1 MKPYTNSVAIV
12 LGTARIEA
20 RAGRAAGVGPE
31 HLFLGLAKLCR
42 KDLGRVLDAAGLTP
56 AHREAVET
64 NARAVRRR
72 FELAGVDPHPFRR
85 RLRAALAAGAPADLS
100 APAPD
105 AVPPR
110 DRAARRVFVRA
121 AELAGSGAFGA
132 VDLLRAVLESPM
144 PGAAELFAE
153 LGVDDPLAAF
163 FPRHPG
169 RPPGAGPGK
178 PEGPGAARGPQDPRK
193 PPEPDRPPREPREE
207 APPRRPRAPRREA
220 GETPFLDR
228 YGRDLTRLAREG
240 RLPELIGRREE
251 LRALAQALVRQRK
264 ANAVLVG
271 DAGVGKTNIVEGLA
285 VRLAGPGAPAGLAGA
300 RVVELSMASLVAG
313 AAYRGDF
320 EARLESV
327 LAEARR
333 TPGLILFIDELHT
346 VLGAGGKGASDAAN
360 ILKPALARGDLRCV
374 GATTPGEYRRYVEAD
389 PALQRRFGV
398 IWVDEPGRAEAV
410 EILQRLLGS
419 TARHHGVEID
429 ADVPSAAVDLTIRH
443 LPELRL
449 PDKAI
454 DAVDQA
460 CAAARVRTLSPVP
473 GTDGPI
479 RVGRHEVAAA
489 VAARA
494 RIPLERV
501 AVHEA
506 QRLLSMEE
514 RLRRRVIGQDEAVG
528 AVAEAVRVARAGL
541 GDPRRPVGVFLFAG
555 PTGTGKTELAKALA
569 EFLFDDERRLIR
581 IDMSEYKERH
591 SLSRLLGAP
600 PGYIGHEREGRLSGP
615 LRDHPHSVV
624 LFDEVEKAHP
634 EVLDIFLQIFDEG
647 RLTDSH
653 GRLVPFTESVVILT
667 SNLGATTSVRPGPMG
682 FAPAVPPDAG
692 AAAARSADVDRVR
705 SALAK
710 ELRPELLGRIGR
722 VVVFEPLTRASLDR
736 ILDKLIDRV
745 RDRLAA
751 RSITVSLTGDAREL
765 LLRQAT
771 GASSGVRALEAAV
784 ERLLVQPLGHAILSD
799 RFGDGAE
806 VRVDADGDVL
816 GLAVG
821 RPPTGSHDP
830 RRGDTAR

>member
-1 MKPYTNSVAIV
+1 MKPYTDSVAIV

-20 RAGRAAGVGPE
+20 RAGRAAGVSPE

-56 AHREAVET
+56 AHREAVEA

-85 RLRAALAAGAPADLS
+85 RLRAALAAGAPADP
-100 APAPD
+100 PAPEV
-105 AVPPR
+105 VPPR
-110 DRAARRVFVRA
+110 DRAARKAFVRA

-144 PGAAELFAE
+144 PLAAELFVE

-169 RPPGAGPGK
+169 RPPR
-178 PEGPGAARGPQDPRK
+178 EPRREA
-193 PPEPDRPPREPREE
+193 PSRQPREPHGE
-207 APPRRPRAPRREA
+207 APPRRPRAPRQEA

-251 LRALAQALVRQRK
+251 LRALAQVLVRQRK

-271 DAGVGKTNIVEGLA
+271 HAGVGKTNIVEGLA
-285 VRLAGPGAPAGLAGA
+285 VRLAGPGAPGGLAGA

-360 ILKPALARGDLRCV
+360 ILKPALARGDLRCI
-374 GATTPGEYRRYVEAD
+374 GATTPGEYRRYVEED

-398 IWVDEPGRAEAV
+398 IWVDEPSRAEAV
-410 EILQRLLGS
+410 EILQRLLGA

-454 DAVDQA
+454 DVVDQA

-473 GTDGPI
+473 GTDGPV

-501 AVHEA
+501 AVDEA
-506 QRLLSMEE
+506 QRLLLMEE
-514 RLRRRVIGQDEAVG
+514 RLRHRVIGQDEAVG
-528 AVAEAVRVARAGL
+528 AVAEAVRVAGAGL

-600 PGYIGHEREGRLSGP
+600 PGYIGHDREGQLSGP

-634 EVLDIFLQIFDEG
+634 EVLDVFLQIFDEG
-647 RLTDSH
+647 RLTDSR

-667 SNLGATTSVRPGPMG
+667 SNLGAASPVRPGPMG

-722 VVVFEPLTRASLDR
+722 IVVFEP
-736 ILDKLIDRV
+736 
-745 RDRLAA
+745 
-751 RSITVSLTGDAREL
+751 
-765 LLRQAT
+765 
-771 GASSGVRALEAAV
+771 
-784 ERLLVQPLGHAILSD
+784 
-799 RFGDGAE
+799 
-806 VRVDADGDVL
+806 
-816 GLAVG
+816 
-821 RPPTGSHDP
+821 
-830 RRGDTAR
+830 